1 MKYMFYYLMIV
12 NVVAWLVYG
21 LDKQKAKRHVWR
33 IPERVLIAF
42 AAAGGSVGALAG
54 MMMFRHKTKKPKF
67 YIGVPVIMI
76 AQVLILYYM
85 IWVQ

>member
-1 MKYMFYYLMIV
+1 MKYLFYYLIMI
-12 NVVAWLVYG
+12 NVAAWLIYG
-21 LDKQKAKRHVWR
+21 LDKQKAKRHAWR

-76 AQVLILYYM
+76 MQIIVIFYLIQV
-85 IWVQ
+85 